1 MSTPDAH
8 ANNDAHA
15 MPRVPVGTA
24 LVGLLAPLLGAV
36 RAGTARLV
44 IGFGGESGSGKSE
57 TARAVAVALG
67 TEGIDAIVLHQ
78 DDYFL
83 RPPYT
88 NHAWRQAGGLERVG
102 PHEVDLPR
110 LTTHIAAFRRGDA
123 DVTGPR
129 VVYAED
135 RFDERRLDFSS
146 ARVLCV
152 EGTYVLT
159 LDDLD
164 ARVFFSATHAQTA
177 ERRAE
182 RARAAEELTPFVAR
196 VLAHEHALIA
206 PLAARADIIVD
217 ADFRIVSPR

>member
-1 MSTPDAH
+1 MSAAPSAARNDGSATPQ
-8 ANNDAHA
+8 
-15 MPRVPVGTA
+15 VPVGAA
-24 LVGLLAPLLGAV
+24 LVGHLAPRLGAV

-57 TARAVAVALG
+57 TARAVAEALG
-67 TEGIDAIVLHQ
+67 AQGIGAIMVHQ

-88 NHAWRQAGGLERVG
+88 NLSWRQAGGLERIG

-110 LTTHIAAFRRGDA
+110 LAAHIGAFRRGEDN
-123 DVTGPR
+123 VTGPR

-135 RFDERRLDFSS
+135 RFAERRLDFSG
-146 ARVLCV
+146 ARILCV

-159 LDDLD
+159 LDPLD
-164 ARVFFSATHAQTA
+164 VRVFLSATHAQTA
-177 ERRAE
+177 ARRAA

-196 VLAHEHALIA
+196 VLAHEHALIT
-206 PLAARADIIVD
+206 PLAARADVIVD

>member
-1 MSTPDAH
+1 MNAASSGAGNVGPAT
-8 ANNDAHA
+8 
-15 MPRVPVGTA
+15 PRVPVGAA
-24 LVGLLAPLLGAV
+24 LVGQLAPLLGAV

-44 IGFGGESGSGKSE
+44 VGFGGESGSGKSE
-57 TARAVAVALG
+57 TARAVAEALG
-67 TEGIDAIVLHQ
+67 AEGIGAIVLHQ

-88 NHAWRQAGGLERVG
+88 NHAWRQAGGLERIG

-110 LTTHIAAFRRGDA
+110 LAAHIAAFRRGAD

-129 VVYAED
+129 LVYAED
-135 RFDERRLDFSS
+135 RFAERRLDFAG

-159 LDDLD
+159 LESLD
-164 ARVFFSATHAQTA
+164 ARVFFSATYAQTA
-177 ERRAE
+177 QRRVA

-206 PLAARADIIVD
+206 PLASRADVIVD
-217 ADFRIVSPR
+217 ADFRIVLPR

>member
-1 MSTPDAH
+1 MTATTSGAGNAGPLSERVLIGTP
-8 ANNDAHA
+8 
-15 MPRVPVGTA
+15 
-24 LVGLLAPLLGAV
+24 LVRHLAPRLDAV

-57 TARAVAVALG
+57 TAHAVAETLNA
-67 TEGIDAIVLHQ
+67 EGIGAVLLNQ

-88 NHAWRQAGGLERVG
+88 NHAWRQGGGLERVG
-102 PHEVDLPR
+102 PQEVDLPR
-110 LTTHIAAFRRGDA
+110 LAAHVAAFRRGDLSIT
-123 DVTGPR
+123 VPR
-129 VVYAED
+129 VLYTED
-135 RFDERRLDFSS
+135 RFVERTLDLDA

-164 ARVFFSATHAQTA
+164 VRVFLSATHAETA
-177 ERRAE
+177 ARRAE

-206 PLAARADIIVD
+206 PHAARADFIVD
-217 ADFRIVSPR
+217 ADFRIVAPL